1 MSIMSELT
9 EGLLQP
15 RLATYEELSP
25 ALTRVVIEPL
35 ERGFGHTLGNALR
48 RVLHAAIPGYAVV
61 AAEIDGV
68 VHEYT
73 HLDGVEEDVLEILLR
88 LKTLAVRL
96 HGRDT
101 AVLTLEKEGPAV
113 VTAADITH
121 DATVTIANP
130 DLILAHLGR
139 QARLA
144 MRLYVARGR
153 GYVPAPHVGEHDES
167 VVNRLRLDAS
177 FSPIVRVAYHV
188 ENTRVEQRTDL
199 DRLIL
204 EIETNGTLSAR
215 EALVWAGEILTSQL
229 AVVTR
234 LGESRS
240 SSVSRAQQLD
250 PILLRPID
258 DLGLPVR
265 TLNALKAENIYYI
278 GDLVQRSEMDLLRTP
293 NLGKKSLFEI
303 KDALAQ
309 HDLALE
315 TRLEGWPPAGLPEVA
330 GYEWTSRGGES
341 SSTSS

>member
-1 MSIMSELT
+1 MPELT
-9 EGLLQP
+9 DGLLQP
-15 RLATYEELSP
+15 RLASFEELSP
-25 ALTRVVIEPL
+25 SLTRVVVEPL

-61 AAEIDGV
+61 AVEIDGV

-73 HLDGVEEDVLEILLR
+73 RIDGIEEDVLEILLR

-96 HGRDT
+96 HGRET

-113 VTAADITH
+113 VTAADIVH
-121 DATVTIANP
+121 DGTATIANP
-130 DLILAHLGR
+130 DLVLAHLGR
-139 QARLA
+139 RARLGL
-144 MRLYVARGR
+144 RLHVARGR
-153 GYVPAPHVGEHDES
+153 GYVPAPRVGEGEEEE
-167 VVNRLRLDAS
+167 VVGRLRLDAS

-204 EIETNGTLSAR
+204 EIETNGTVSAR
-215 EALVWAGEILTSQL
+215 EALVWAGEILTSQIS
-229 AVVTR
+229 VVTGAEAIR
-234 LGESRS
+234 PGPAH
-240 SSVSRAQQLD
+240 RAQSLD

-265 TLNALKAENIYYI
+265 TLNALKAENLYYI
-278 GDLVQRSEMDLLRTP
+278 GDLVQCGEMDLLRTP

-315 TRLEGWPPAGLPEVA
+315 TRLEGWPPADLPDAVA
-330 GYEWTSRGGES
+330 AAPLSGE
-341 SSTSS
+341 STSSSS